1 MRYDRRSSMKG
12 ISVAYQS
19 GSLSHTRVLGLKLVQ
34 LAQAQLYLWRNLGGL
49 LGLLIGVSLLALLLL
64 LAAILGRVFRGQR
77 FLFWPWSPGSTR
89 LVVLFSYDKLRVE
102 L

>member
-1 MRYDRRSSMKG
+1 MRYDRRSSRKG
-12 ISVAYQS
+12 VSVAYHS
-19 GSLSHTRVLGLKLVQ
+19 GPLSLTRVLGLKLVQ

-49 LGLLIGVSLLALLLL
+49 LGLLVGVSLLVVLPLLTG
-64 LAAILGRVFRGQR
+64 ILGRVFRGQR
-77 FLFWPWSPGSTR
+77 FLFWSRGPGSTR